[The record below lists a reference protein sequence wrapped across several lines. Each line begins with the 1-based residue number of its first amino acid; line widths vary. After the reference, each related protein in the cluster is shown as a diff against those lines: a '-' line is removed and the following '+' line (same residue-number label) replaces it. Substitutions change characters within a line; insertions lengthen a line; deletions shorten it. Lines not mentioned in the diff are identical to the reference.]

1 MRAGLGHGLVL
12 LLACVSAVCA
22 LDTVTLDLNKVT
34 PIDMDSVLPR
44 YYKPDTDQVCFNNGL
59 RSSFC
64 HFDDGTLVNLT
75 STQRHHLRKTL
86 RQHGITRT
94 VDVMSSSAHQ
104 IVDPS
109 KAAVTS
115 DEAVCFTSF
124 LKSRDW
130 SRNATNTVLNELYVR
145 HIIGSHSERAWKIVS
160 PTGCSE
166 DIQRAARAPLEQPNA
181 FADMTVWHPLMK
193 NHNSDPWAAFR
204 AGTDGIIKRSLA
216 RVHLPHRHARRASKD
231 KRHASRPQ
239 GYGAGAPAFPG
250 FPVFPG
256 FPQQGVPGM
265 PGFPPQGAPGA
276 PGAPP
281 QGAPGVPA
289 QGAQGAGTDAGAGAG
304 SDAGADVGAG
314 AGISAGAGASA
325 TSAQERSASSSA
337 ITSKPHG
344 FASSV
349 TGGGNATP
357 VIPKDIHELE
367 RLLADAQPRVIHL
380 DKTYDYRGSM
390 GVCTN
395 CKGCIPDSYPKC
407 PSKGQLAID
416 NGQGWCAGKPPHAVT
431 YDKAGLTPLSVGSN
445 KSIVG
450 LSANAGIRG
459 RGLLIA
465 HSKNVIIHNLR
476 IDQINAQFI
485 WGGDAIDLRDTD
497 LIWIDKVT
505 FSLVGRQFIV
515 TDYVGA
521 GRVTISNCLFDGQ
534 TKWSATCDDSHYWTV
549 LGYGKTDKVTFSGN
563 MMHHC
568 SGRSPRLANPQDKA
582 GDSVWHVVN
591 NLFDY
596 NTGHSFDIGP
606 GVSVLIEGNVFNDVA
621 QTSLHES
628 NPGRAFAPS
637 DTSIGAQCD
646 RVLGRNCQPNA
657 YTNAKPIP
665 STTGLGEVLKDIALE
680 TLTAAMPPGDVLALV
695 QKNAGSGSGSAA
707 NLSRGSADAVH
718 SASTD
723 NGAKP
728 EGYGDVPTQP
738 DSQQANAGTPANAA
752 DANAAKPKSQQDK
765 NKQDKKKQAADK
777 KKHDQQAKQ
786 LADQQKKQQA
796 EQQKK
801 QQQKQQKEQQ
811 EQQKKAA
818 EAARKQAQGDAP
830 QGY

>member
-1 MRAGLGHGLVL
+1 
-12 LLACVSAVCA
+12 
-22 LDTVTLDLNKVT
+22 
-34 PIDMDSVLPR
+34 
-44 YYKPDTDQVCFNNGL
+44 
-59 RSSFC
+59 
-64 HFDDGTLVNLT
+64 
-75 STQRHHLRKTL
+75 
-86 RQHGITRT
+86 
-94 VDVMSSSAHQ
+94 
-104 IVDPS
+104 
-109 KAAVTS
+109 
-115 DEAVCFTSF
+115 
-124 LKSRDW
+124 
-130 SRNATNTVLNELYVR
+130 
-145 HIIGSHSERAWKIVS
+145 
-160 PTGCSE
+160 
-166 DIQRAARAPLEQPNA
+166 
-181 FADMTVWHPLMK
+181 
-193 NHNSDPWAAFR
+193 
-204 AGTDGIIKRSLA
+204 
-216 RVHLPHRHARRASKD
+216 
-231 KRHASRPQ
+231 
-239 GYGAGAPAFPG
+239 
-250 FPVFPG
+250 
-256 FPQQGVPGM
+256 
-265 PGFPPQGAPGA
+265 
-276 PGAPP
+276 
-281 QGAPGVPA
+281 
-289 QGAQGAGTDAGAGAG
+289 
-304 SDAGADVGAG
+304 
-314 AGISAGAGASA
+314 
-325 TSAQERSASSSA
+325 
-337 ITSKPHG
+337 
-344 FASSV
+344 
-349 TGGGNATP
+349 
-357 VIPKDIHELE
+357 
-367 RLLADAQPRVIHL
+367 
-380 DKTYDYRGSM
+380 M

-450 LSANAGIRG
+450 MSANAGIRG

-568 SGRSPRLANPQDKA
+568 SGRSPRLANPEDKA

-628 NPGRAFAPS
+628 KPGRAFAPS

-680 TLTAAMPPGDVLALV
+680 TLTAAMPPSDVLALV

-707 NLSRGSADAVH
+707 NLSSGSADAVH

-752 DANAAKPKSQQDK
+752 DANAAKAKSQQDK

-786 LADQQKKQQA
+786 QADQQKKQQD

-818 EAARKQAQGDAP
+818 EAARKQAQGGAP